1 MLKESKSFVLAKQQ
15 GIWGWLIFIVLFA
28 AFPFFA
34 TSEYQVKL
42 ANKIMTFSLFAIS
55 FNLLYGY
62 TGMLSF
68 GQAAF
73 YGLGGYAAG
82 MLMTKTTGCPFPLA
96 LAAGM
101 VLGGLGALVL
111 GPLCIRMTGVFF
123 TMLTLAFAELLWGV
137 VFKWYGFT
145 GGDNGI
151 QGIPLNSILENP
163 RYYYYFTL
171 VIVSLALY
179 LCLRLVRSPFG
190 LILKTIHENPIRT
203 EFIGLKIKRYQLAI
217 FVISG
222 LLSGLAGALFA
233 GEQRSIHPDMFHWPM
248 SGEVILMAILGGFS
262 TFWGPSVGAGII
274 LFIQDIIG
282 AKTEYWEICIGVV
295 MLAIVILL
303 PGGVVGTFQGM
314 GFRSKKKE
322 TE

>member
-1 MLKESKSFVLAKQQ
+1 MERESKFILLKQQ
-15 GIWGWLIFIVLFA
+15 GISGWLIFVLLFA
-28 AFPFFA
+28 IFPFFA

-42 ANKIMTFSLFAIS
+42 ANKIMTFSLFAVS

-73 YGLGGYAAG
+73 YGLGGYAVG
-82 MLMTKTTGCPFPLA
+82 MLMTKTTGCPFPLSV
-96 LAAGM
+96 AAGM
-101 VLGGLGALVL
+101 VLGGLGALAL

-137 VFKWYGFT
+137 VFKWYSFT

-151 QGIPLNSILENP
+151 QGIPLNSILENT
-163 RYYYYFTL
+163 RSYYYFTL
-171 VIVSLALY
+171 VIVGLALY
-179 LCLRLVRSPFG
+179 FCLRLVRSPFG

-217 FVISG
+217 FLISG
-222 LLSGLAGALFA
+222 ILTGLAGALFA
-233 GEQRSIHPDMFHWPM
+233 GEQRSIHPDMLHWPM

-303 PGGVVGTFQGM
+303 PRGVVGTFQELGL
-314 GFRSKKKE
+314 RSRKE
-322 TE
+322 EPE

>member
-1 MLKESKSFVLAKQQ
+1 MQRESNNIPAGQQ
-15 GIWGWLIFIVLFA
+15 GISGWLVFIALFA
-28 AFPFFA
+28 VLPFLV
-34 TSEYQVKL
+34 TSEYQLKL

-73 YGLGGYAAG
+73 YGLGGYAVG
-82 MLMTKTTGCPFPLA
+82 MLMTKTSGCPFPVSV
-96 LAAGM
+96 AAGM
-101 VLGGLGALVL
+101 FLGGLAALIL

-137 VFKWYGFT
+137 VFKWYSFT

-151 QGIPLNSILENP
+151 QGIPLNSVFENS
-163 RYYYYFTL
+163 RAYYYFTL
-171 VIVSLALY
+171 IIVASALY
-179 LCLRLVRSPFG
+179 FCLRLVRSPFG
-190 LILKTIHENPIRT
+190 LILKTIHENPVRV

-222 LLSGLAGALFA
+222 MLAGLAGALFA
-233 GEQRSIHPDMFHWPM
+233 GEQRSIHPDMLHWPM

-262 TFWGPSVGAGII
+262 TFWGPSVGAGVI
-274 LFIQDIIG
+274 LFIQDIIS
-282 AKTEYWEICIGVV
+282 AKTEYWEICIGTV

-303 PGGVVGTFQGM
+303 PRGVVGTFQGLHL
-314 GFRSKKKE
+314 RSRKE
-322 TE
+322 EAE